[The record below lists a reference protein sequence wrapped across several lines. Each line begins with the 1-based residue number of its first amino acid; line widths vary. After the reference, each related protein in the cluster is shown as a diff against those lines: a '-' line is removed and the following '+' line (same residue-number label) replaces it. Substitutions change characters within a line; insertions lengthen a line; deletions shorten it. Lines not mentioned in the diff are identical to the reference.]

1 MRALSVR
8 QPWAWLILHGGKD
21 IENRSWE
28 TMFRGQVLLHAGK
41 TLTKAYHREVSH
53 WAEGEF
59 GIIVPELDDM
69 PRGGVVGVVTIAG
82 CVRESASRW
91 FNRDCFG
98 LVLRDAEPVP
108 FYPCNGMLGF
118 FDVPRTVQQL
128 RGMTA

>member
-21 IENRSWE
+21 IENRTWE

-41 TLTKAYHREVSH
+41 TLTKAYHREVSD

-82 CVRESASRW
+82 CVRESTSRW
-91 FNRDCFG
+91 FNPGGFG
-98 LVLRDAEPVP
+98 FVLRNAEPVP
-108 FYPCNGMLGF
+108 FYPCNGALGF

-128 RGMTA
+128 RGGAA